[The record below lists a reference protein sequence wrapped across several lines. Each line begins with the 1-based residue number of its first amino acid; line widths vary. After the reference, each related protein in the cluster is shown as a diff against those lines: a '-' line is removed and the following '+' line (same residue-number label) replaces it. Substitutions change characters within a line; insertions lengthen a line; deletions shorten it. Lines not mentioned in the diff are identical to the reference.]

1 MVRHLLFDLDDTLW
15 DCAGNSVLSLRK
27 LYEAHNLAQY
37 FESFDDFN
45 RRYQRNNDILW
56 AGLPDNGKTVAEV
69 RIERFV
75 MTLNEVGQDGQLFG
89 DKLNEDYM
97 RLMVKC
103 PGTMPYA
110 YEVLSKLSQRYKI
123 DIITNGISDVQRGKL
138 QASGLDKYVSQ
149 IFVSD
154 EIGAMKPK
162 PEYFDAVMAQIG
174 CPRAECIVIGDNP
187 VTDIKGAIDAGIG
200 AIWYNWREVETE
212 KCQCR
217 AMVNDLRLL
226 CEIL

>member
-1 MVRHLLFDLDDTLW
+1 MVSHILFDLDDTLW
-15 DCAGNSVLSLRK
+15 DCAGNSVLSLHK
-27 LYEAHNLAQY
+27 LFEAHDLSRF
-37 FESFDDFN
+37 FESFDNFN

-75 MTLNEVGQDGQLFG
+75 MTLDEVGQDGKPFG
-89 DKLNEDYM
+89 DRLNEDYM
-97 RLMVKC
+97 HLMVKC

-110 YEVLSKLSQRYKI
+110 EEVLAELSKRYEI

-138 QASGLDKYVSQ
+138 QASRLEKYISQ

-162 PEYFDAVMAQIG
+162 QEYFDAVMSRLG
-174 CPRAECIVIGDNP
+174 CPKSSCLVIGDNP
-187 VTDIKGAIDAGIG
+187 TTDIKGATDAGIE
-200 AIWYNWREVETE
+200 AIWYNWRNAAED
-212 KCQCR
+212 KCQCKAIVR
-217 AMVNDLRLL
+217 DLRQL